1 MDDPMQ
7 RARADMLST
16 SIGGCL
22 PPTAAE
28 NRSLFFI
35 PPGSAL
41 QPLSVFP
48 SVHQIDCYLFTSC
61 VFVSVL
67 RQSRAIC

>member
-16 SIGGCL
+16 SIGGCFRR
-22 PPTAAE
+22 PRRKIAHY
-28 NRSLFFI
+28 FI